1 MGEQEQIQGVTKE
14 EQGQVQEQGE
24 VKEQG
29 MVREQDISTVLANE
43 NLLEDPD
50 HTIFHNVAYLG
61 SVVVHNPK
69 DEAAIQQHMAVMNQ
83 ESPAPLAVT
92 VSVPRSSLDSVV
104 LREAATRTRVG
115 SFRIQRIIFF
125 ARGQANT
132 LENSCFAFTSA
143 QGESEN
149 TAVVQCH
156 VFR

>member
-1 MGEQEQIQGVTKE
+1 MGEQEQMQGVM
-14 EQGQVQEQGE
+14 QQEQGE
-24 VKEQG
+24 EQEQAQEQK

-143 QGESEN
+143 QGETES